1 MASSKSKKEIQPASA
16 QPKAETEVK
25 NNGKVVK
32 SGILF
37 LIFVLLLGAWL
48 YYALEKKPQKPII
61 PPRVQTERVLKPIAR
76 PAVPAVSAPKAEEH
90 ASPTAEISK
99 PVVAEPNRQAYIESL
114 QAEIKQLKNQIE
126 TLSHQ
131 NIEEKKYADA
141 LLGLYDAVQNGRPF
155 KKELGRVLKINSA
168 DPLALSIEEKAG
180 VWAATGIPT
189 LTELQRI
196 FNEESHNAEQSF
208 YIHPQMS
215 WQDEIIAFFKSVI
228 RVRPLQVSQKELKG
242 VALLY
247 AASDELKAGHLDLA
261 VTYLNKLPAAE
272 KMLLRTFI
280 RQAEMRL
287 QMNTLLQQ
295 YLNHSGE

>member
-16 QPKAETEVK
+16 QPKAETEIK

-114 QAEIKQLKNQIE
+114 QAEIKQ
-126 TLSHQ
+126 
-131 NIEEKKYADA
+131 EKKYADA

>member
-1 MASSKSKKEIQPASA
+1 
-16 QPKAETEVK
+16 
-25 NNGKVVK
+25 
-32 SGILF
+32 
-37 LIFVLLLGAWL
+37 
-48 YYALEKKPQKPII
+48 
-61 PPRVQTERVLKPIAR
+61 
-76 PAVPAVSAPKAEEH
+76 
-90 ASPTAEISK
+90 
-99 PVVAEPNRQAYIESL
+99 
-114 QAEIKQLKNQIE
+114 
-126 TLSHQ
+126 
-131 NIEEKKYADA
+131 
-141 LLGLYDAVQNGRPF
+141 
-155 KKELGRVLKINSA
+155 
-168 DPLALSIEEKAG
+168 
-180 VWAATGIPT
+180 
-189 LTELQRI
+189 
-196 FNEESHNAEQSF
+196 
-208 YIHPQMS
+208 MS